1 MRVYLSGPI
10 SGLTVNQ
17 AQNWRGY
24 VTERLLAKGFEVL
37 NPLRGAE
44 GQQPPRKRLSS
55 KSPEDAP
62 ELSDRAFVARDRYDV
77 LNCDVVLCNLIGAE
91 RVSIG
96 TLFEL
101 AWAMMANK
109 LTVVVMEKR
118 DNIHSHAFVREAG
131 LVFHD
136 LDEAVDYILTCAG
149 EEPGEGEK
157 E

>member
-17 AQNWRGY
+17 AQSWREY

-44 GQQPPRKRLSS
+44 GQQSPRKRLSS
-55 KSPEDAP
+55 RSPEAAP
-62 ELSDRAFVARDRYDV
+62 ELSDRAFVTRDRHDV
-77 LNCDVVLCNLIGAE
+77 LNCDVVLCNLAGAE

-96 TLFEL
+96 AIFEL

-109 LTVVVMEKR
+109 LTVIVLERK
-118 DNIHSHAFVREAG
+118 DNSHNHAFVREAG
-131 LVFHD
+131 LVFPA

-149 EEPGEGEK
+149 EEPEEEK
-157 E
+157 EE